1 MGFFPFAA
9 TGPVDVSDVGRSLG
23 PSSRWRSCA
32 RAHEKQEGVHEMG
45 VEDMFSRICSV
56 N

>member
-1 MGFFPFAA
+1 MSLMLA
-9 TGPVDVSDVGRSLG
+9 VLSDHRAGGDPAR
-23 PSSRWRSCA
+23 A

-56 N
+56 K

>member
-1 MGFFPFAA
+1 
-9 TGPVDVSDVGRSLG
+9 VEIL
-23 PSSRWRSCA
+23 

-56 N
+56 K